1 MDKLNAYR
9 DLIKRVLNAY
19 HELNIR
25 ASDTKNES
33 VLVFDSEHDHYLLL
47 IMGWQDSER
56 IKNVMIH
63 VHLKG
68 EKIWIEEDW
77 TEDGVATDLLQAG
90 VPHDYSFYHIL

>member
-9 DLIKRVLNAY
+9 DLIKRVLNSY

-33 VLVFDSEHDHYLLL
+33 ALVFDSEHDHYLLL

-63 VHLKG
+63 VHL
-68 EKIWIEEDW
+68 
-77 TEDGVATDLLQAG
+77 
-90 VPHDYSFYHIL
+90 FM